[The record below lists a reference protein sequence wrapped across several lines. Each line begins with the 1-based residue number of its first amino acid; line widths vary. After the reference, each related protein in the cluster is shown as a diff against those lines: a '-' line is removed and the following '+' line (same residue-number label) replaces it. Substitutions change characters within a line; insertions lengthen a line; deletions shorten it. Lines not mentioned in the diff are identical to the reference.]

1 MTVPTT
7 SCPSCNSIIGDDDE
21 VCAQCGA
28 PVTPFRPVSRTP
40 LILPGNPALSADD
53 TSTSTTAM
61 RGVGVS
67 LVALVILGATVIVAT
82 REPAPRTREVSESAT
97 DSAAAVASAVD
108 AGGDT
113 ATTSGA
119 DVRTDNLVAAVTAR
133 SAPSA
138 VKAATP
144 STSAAATPLAAP
156 AAVTTPA
163 ASSTPTAA
171 SVTASRAVETTRTR
185 ATAPVTTEAIVQAT
199 PTRAASAPSSTVDAA
214 PATVVLVPVLHMTP
228 LISATLRV
236 GEIVRLRGTIQDLT
250 TGRALPN
257 GIRYSSID
265 PRIVRVDS
273 RTGEVT
279 GVAPGRARVMANGG
293 AAGTQTVELSVLAVQ
308 KPIVAPTVAAVSP
321 RAAPTVAAAVPRS
334 APSTSPSTSP
344 SAATVAVAT
353 RPPLSQSS
361 TVQIPTA
368 TPTVRVDSAAARS
381 VPRTAITPVATA
393 GSAIAPQPLRDM
405 ERPDA
410 GDTRSAA
417 TRIAADVLEGGR
429 QTTELAQFLSDG
441 ASHRVSVAVTPTTV
455 GETATGVRVSF
466 ELRVSKYDAAGRP
479 VSRMVPVQMD
489 VAKREG
495 RLSMSA
501 VAIGALRKP

>member
-53 TSTSTTAM
+53 TSTSTTAI

-67 LVALVILGATVIVAT
+67 LVALVILGATVIVTT

-113 ATTSGA
+113 ATTSSA

-144 STSAAATPLAAP
+144 STSAAATPLAAT

-214 PATVVLVPVLHMTP
+214 PATVVTVPVLHMTP
-228 LISATLRV
+228 LVSATLRV

-334 APSTSPSTSP
+334 ARSTPP

-381 VPRTAITPVATA
+381 VSRTAITPVATA

>member
-1 MTVPTT
+1 
-7 SCPSCNSIIGDDDE
+7 
-21 VCAQCGA
+21 
-28 PVTPFRPVSRTP
+28 
-40 LILPGNPALSADD
+40 
-53 TSTSTTAM
+53 
-61 RGVGVS
+61 
-67 LVALVILGATVIVAT
+67 
-82 REPAPRTREVSESAT
+82 
-97 DSAAAVASAVD
+97 
-108 AGGDT
+108 
-113 ATTSGA
+113 
-119 DVRTDNLVAAVTAR
+119 
-133 SAPSA
+133 
-138 VKAATP
+138 
-144 STSAAATPLAAP
+144 
-156 AAVTTPA
+156 
-163 ASSTPTAA
+163 
-171 SVTASRAVETTRTR
+171 
-185 ATAPVTTEAIVQAT
+185 
-199 PTRAASAPSSTVDAA
+199 
-214 PATVVLVPVLHMTP
+214 MTP
-228 LISATLRV
+228 LVSATLRV

-308 KPIVAPTVAAVSP
+308 KPRVAPTVAAVPP

-334 APSTSPSTSP
+334 APSTPP

-368 TPTVRVDSAAARS
+368 TATVRVDSAAARS

>member
-1 MTVPTT
+1 MTVPST
-7 SCPSCNSIIGDDDE
+7 SCPSCNSVIGDDDE
-21 VCAQCGA
+21 VCAQCDA

-40 LILPGNPALSADD
+40 LILPGNPALSTDD

-67 LVALVILGATVIVAT
+67 LVALVVLGATVIVAT
-82 REPAPRTREVSESAT
+82 QEPAPRTREVSQSAT
-97 DSAAAVASAVD
+97 DSAALVSSAVD

-113 ATTSGA
+113 ATTSIA
-119 DVRTDNLVAAVTAR
+119 DVRTENLVAAVTAR

-138 VKAATP
+138 VKAVTP
-144 STSAAATPLAAP
+144 STPVAAAP
-156 AAVTTPA
+156 APSAPSASSKPA
-163 ASSTPTAA
+163 AAPLTAL
-171 SVTASRAVETTRTR
+171 RAPDTTRTR
-185 ATAPVTTEAIVQAT
+185 VPAPATTEAIVQAT
-199 PTRAASAPSSTVDAA
+199 PTRTASAPATTVDAA
-214 PATVVLVPVLHMTP
+214 PAAVIPVPTLHMTP

-236 GEIVRLRGTIQDLT
+236 GEIVRLRGTIQDMT

-257 GIRYSSID
+257 DIRFTSVD
-265 PRIVRVDS
+265 PRVARVDL

-279 GVAPGRARVMANGG
+279 GVAAGRARIIANGG
-293 AAGTQTVELSVLAVQ
+293 AAGTQIVELSVLAVQ
-308 KPIVAPTVAAVSP
+308 KPFIAPTVAASVAP
-321 RAAPTVAAAVPRS
+321 RAASNTPSSTPSSTPPR
-334 APSTSPSTSP
+334 
-344 SAATVAVAT
+344 AATVAVAT
-353 RPPLSQSS
+353 RQPVSQAS
-361 TVQIPTA
+361 TVQIPTTTA
-368 TPTVRVDSAAARS
+368 TVRVDSAAARS
-381 VPRTAITPVATA
+381 VSRTAITPVASA

-410 GDTRSAA
+410 GDTRFAA

-429 QTTELAQFLSDG
+429 QTAELAQFLSDG
-441 ASHRVSVAVTPTTV
+441 ASHRVSIAANPTTV

>member
-82 REPAPRTREVSESAT
+82 REPAPRIREVSESAT

-113 ATTSGA
+113 ATTSSA

-156 AAVTTPA
+156 AAGTTPA

-308 KPIVAPTVAAVSP
+308 PVVAPTVAAVPP

-334 APSTSPSTSP
+334 APSTSP

-368 TPTVRVDSAAARS
+368 TATVRVDSAAARS

>member
-7 SCPSCNSIIGDDDE
+7 SCPSCNSVIGDDDE
-21 VCAQCGA
+21 VCAQCDA

-67 LVALVILGATVIVAT
+67 LVALVVLGATVIVAT
-82 REPAPRTREVSESAT
+82 QEPAPRTREVSQSAT
-97 DSAAAVASAVD
+97 DSAALVASAVD

-113 ATTSGA
+113 ATTSIA
-119 DVRTDNLVAAVTAR
+119 DVRTENLVAAVTAR
-133 SAPSA
+133 SATSA
-138 VKAATP
+138 VKAVTP
-144 STSAAATPLAAP
+144 STPAAAAPVASAP
-156 AAVTTPA
+156 AA
-163 ASSTPTAA
+163 STPTASSKPA
-171 SVTASRAVETTRTR
+171 AAPLTALRAPDTTRTR
-185 ATAPVTTEAIVQAT
+185 VPAPATTEAIVQAT
-199 PTRAASAPSSTVDAA
+199 PTRTASAPATTVDAA
-214 PATVVLVPVLHMTP
+214 PAAVIPVPTLHMTP

-236 GEIVRLRGTIQDLT
+236 GEIVRLRGTIQDMT

-257 GIRYSSID
+257 DIRFTSVD
-265 PRIVRVDS
+265 PRVARVDL
-273 RTGEVT
+273 RTGDVT
-279 GVAPGRARVMANGG
+279 GVAAGRARIIANGG
-293 AAGTQTVELSVLAVQ
+293 AAGTQIVELSVLAVQ
-308 KPIVAPTVAAVSP
+308 KPVIAPTVAASAAP
-321 RAAPTVAAAVPRS
+321 RAASNTPSSTPSSTPPR
-334 APSTSPSTSP
+334 
-344 SAATVAVAT
+344 AATVAVAT
-353 RPPLSQSS
+353 RQPESQAS
-361 TVQIPTA
+361 TVQIPTTTA
-368 TPTVRVDSAAARS
+368 TVRVDSAAARS
-381 VPRTAITPVATA
+381 VSRTAITPVASA

-410 GDTRSAA
+410 GDTRFAA

-429 QTTELAQFLSDG
+429 QTAELAQFLRDG
-441 ASHRVSVAVTPTTV
+441 ASHRVSIAANPTTV

>member
-7 SCPSCNSIIGDDDE
+7 SCPSCNSIIGDDDDE

-67 LVALVILGATVIVAT
+67 LVALVILGATVIVTT

-113 ATTSGA
+113 ATTSSA

-156 AAVTTPA
+156 AAGTTPA

-171 SVTASRAVETTRTR
+171 SVTASRAVATTRTR

-308 KPIVAPTVAAVSP
+308 PVVAPTVAAVPP

-334 APSTSPSTSP
+334 APSTPP

-368 TPTVRVDSAAARS
+368 TATVRVDSAAARS

>member
-7 SCPSCNSIIGDDDE
+7 SCPSCNSVIGDDDE

-53 TSTSTTAM
+53 TSTSTTAI

-82 REPAPRTREVSESAT
+82 QEPAPRTREVSESAT

-113 ATTSGA
+113 ATTSSA

-144 STSAAATPLAAP
+144 STSAAATPLDAT

-171 SVTASRAVETTRTR
+171 SGTASRAVETTRTR

-214 PATVVLVPVLHMTP
+214 PATVVLVPVLPMTP

-334 APSTSPSTSP
+334 APSTSP